1 MGSSRSVAGCSC
13 SENGR
18 GKAGNLTKRR
28 GGRVVPR
35 RFLLS
40 HQVSRPELVGRK
52 RLSRYFVYRATRMPC
67 AATPI
72 SARNA
77 TWSPRSNA
85 TWSPRIY
92 WTAKRCSR
100 LPVPGRL
107 SKVVLPSVEWP
118 SAAERC
124 SSVSEGRC
132 RRARPSRQGSFDAS
146 FGDAPS
152 KLSLHQSKHGP
163 GKPYCMA

>member
-1 MGSSRSVAGCSC
+1 MTPDHWTCRLVGDKFEFALDHESGDGIITLGRRVLLLP
-13 SENGR
+13 NDR

-40 HQVSRPELVGRK
+40 HQVSCPELVGRK

-77 TWSPRSNA
+77 TWSPR
-85 TWSPRIY
+85 IY

-107 SKVVLPSVEWP
+107 SKVVLPSEEWP

-132 RRARPSRQGSFDAS
+132 RRARPSAK
-146 FGDAPS
+146 APS
-152 KLSLHQSKHGP
+152 MLASVTHRRS
-163 GKPYCMA
+163 